1 MWRNRPFLFIFCVCL
16 IAAFGLGVLLLLG
29 WYIMTRMDELQI
41 SSDKI
46 LWEHGI
52 LSKTYVELDID
63 EVRTVR
69 VHQNLIQRIFH
80 SGRLEVY
87 SAGDKPEITIKGLP
101 YPTRI
106 REIVDENKT

>member
-16 IAAFGLGVLLLLG
+16 IAAFGLGVLLLLV
-29 WYIMTRMDELQI
+29 WFIMTRMDELKI

-46 LWEHGI
+46 QWEHGI
-52 LSKTYVELDID
+52 LSKTYVELDIE